1 MPGPAARAR
10 AAGTAQGPRP
20 RKGSASSGPLA
31 QGLRAGAP
39 TGLASGV
46 HGAPVIGSEV
56 KIGTM
61 VSRRVGY
68 AALGGVLALGAP
80 AGLLAVR
87 GLLAGHVSAHWMVL
101 EARGDAAT
109 YAYVTLSTIAAFAAF
124 GCVLGGQVDR
134 LKAQAQT
141 DGLTGILNRRA
152 AEVRLE
158 EELARAARH
167 GQPVSLLLIDV
178 DRLKDV
184 NDRDGHRAGDRALC
198 RTAAAMQGSAR
209 VDDVC
214 ARWGGDEFVV
224 LAPAT
229 AGADAVRLAERIRAH
244 AVAGEGRATLS
255 IGVATF
261 DGTGQPGALLADADA
276 ALYRAKRMGRDRVVA
291 FSAPAGAVR

>member
-1 MPGPAARAR
+1 MHEAAVNGR
-10 AAGTAQGPRP
+10 
-20 RKGSASSGPLA
+20 
-31 QGLRAGAP
+31 
-39 TGLASGV
+39 
-46 HGAPVIGSEV
+46 EV
-56 KIGTM
+56 RIGTM
-61 VSRRVGY
+61 GSRRVGY
-68 AALGGVLALGAP
+68 AVLGGALALGAP
-80 AGLLAVR
+80 AGLMAVR
-87 GLLAGHVSAHWMVL
+87 GLLAGQLSARWMLL
-101 EARGDAAT
+101 ETRDDAAT
-109 YAYVTLSTIAAFAAF
+109 YAYVTFSTMAAFAAF
-124 GCVLGGQVDR
+124 GWVLGGQVDR
-134 LKAQAQT
+134 LKALAQT
-141 DGLTGILNRRA
+141 DALTGILNRRA

-167 GQPVSLLLIDV
+167 GQPLSLLLIDV

-184 NDRDGHRAGDRALC
+184 NDREGHRAGDRALC

-261 DGTGQPGALLADADA
+261 DGKSQPGALLADADA
-276 ALYRAKRMGRDRVVA
+276 ALYRAKRMGRDRVVT
-291 FSAPAGAVR
+291 FSAPAGGPR